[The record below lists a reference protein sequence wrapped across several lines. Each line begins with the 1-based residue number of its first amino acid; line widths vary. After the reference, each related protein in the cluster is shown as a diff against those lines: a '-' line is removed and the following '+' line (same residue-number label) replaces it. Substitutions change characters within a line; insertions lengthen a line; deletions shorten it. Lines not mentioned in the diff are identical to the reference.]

1 MLNNDKL
8 IVLGTGFSSLEYK
21 NTGDKILAFQEAFPN
36 CVDKL
41 NVIPDYWF
49 SADPNS
55 FISGFQYLINNHK
68 NESFKKI
75 KILIPSFFTKDLN
88 YYRMFCGTT
97 PIMRVPNGWNLFQI
111 LLKNVSKYFTIQVL
125 PATTTKFIK
134 LFDSEN
140 FNCENLFDENCKEE
154 RFKKD
159 KIVFG
164 TVEFDSES
172 VIGDKFKWGLENKL
186 TSSVLPLCYF
196 LQFKLIEIYGFDF
209 IGPRFYSDIE
219 RHPWNDES
227 QETDSVVNFSL
238 SLLQKWKKWESLHDM
253 KLLSGVSSQKSLLNK
268 ILDYKDQD

>member
-1 MLNNDKL
+1 MKKNKL
-8 IVLGTGFSSLEYK
+8 VIIGTGFSSLEFDG
-21 NTGDKILAFQEAFPN
+21 NTNGKILAFQEAFPN

-55 FISGFQYLINNHK
+55 FISGFKFLINNHK

-88 YYRMFCGTT
+88 HYRMFCGTT
-97 PIMRVPNGWNLFQI
+97 PLMRIQNGWNLFQI
-111 LLKNVSKYFTIQVL
+111 LLKNVSKHFKIQVL

-134 LFDSEN
+134 LFDSDN
-140 FNCENLFDENCKEE
+140 IDYENLFNKNFKDE

-159 KIVFG
+159 KIIFG

-172 VIGDKFKWGLENKL
+172 VVGSKFKWGLENKL

-196 LQFKLIEIYGFDF
+196 LKFNLIEIYGFDF
-209 IGPRFYSDIE
+209 TGPRFYSDVE
-219 RHPWNDES
+219 RHPWNDET
-227 QETDSVVNFSL
+227 QKKDDVVNFSL
-238 SLLQKWKKWESLHDM
+238 GLLKEWKEWQPLHGM
-253 KLLSGVSSQKSLLNK
+253 KLFSGVTNEKSLLNK
-268 ILDYKDQD
+268 ILDYKN